1 MAAFSESGIP
11 TSHIKEFYEHK
22 GEPSIFYGILR
33 GTGIAMRWCKTQGI
47 DFWYVDNGY
56 FDAEYVNGKML
67 KTMDGK
73 FRVVKNA
80 LIEPYDGEP
89 ILTRETT
96 KGLKILFLPPT
107 PETAF
112 MQDTTPQDWLYHYSL
127 MAHELGYEC
136 FKREKGSKVP
146 LEEDIE
152 HVDIVFGFNS
162 MAAMKAIEMGKAVYT
177 TCGVV
182 QNAEMFG
189 KELPYY
195 SLTNLIDFYKD
206 KQFTLE
212 EIKKG
217 NKKWAVK

>member
-1 MAAFSESGIP
+1 MAAFAESGIP
-11 TSHIKEFYEHK
+11 TSHISEFYENK
-22 GEPSIFYGILR
+22 GEPAIFYGILR
-33 GTGIAMRWCKTQGI
+33 GSGIAMRWCKTQGI

-56 FDAEYVNGKML
+56 FDAQYVDGKML
-67 KTMDGK
+67 KTMDGS

-89 ILTRETT
+89 LVTRDTHE
-96 KGLKILFLPPT
+96 KMKILFLPPT

-112 MQDTTPQDWLYHYSL
+112 MHDTTPQDWLYHNSL
-127 MAHELGYEC
+127 KAHELGYEC

-152 HVDIVFGFNS
+152 NVDMVFAFNS
-162 MAAMKAIEMGKAVYT
+162 MAVIKAIEMGKAVYT
-177 TCGVV
+177 SYGVV
-182 QNAEMFG
+182 QNSELFG
-189 KELPYY
+189 QKLPYY
-195 SLTNLIDFYKD
+195 SLANLMDFYKD

-217 NKKWAVK
+217 NKKWAAK